1 MVTII
6 DFKKRISE
14 NGDEFNVLIL
24 QGGLEM
30 AKSQETGKFYA
41 TAKKCS
47 ITSTFT
53 DEVCQELV
61 GTKIPGKVKKV
72 SCDPY
77 EFTVPETGEIIDLD
91 YRWEYQPE
99 EDESLTSNGITPEE
113 LMNQISSNHQPTYS
127 H

>member
-6 DFKKRISE
+6 DYKKRVSKE
-14 NGDEFNVLIL
+14 GEEFNALIV

-30 AKSQETGKFYA
+30 VKSQETGRFYA

-53 DEVCQELV
+53 DEVCQDMI

-72 SCDPY
+72 YCEPY
-77 EFTVPETGEIIDLD
+77 NFNIPDSDEIIELN

-99 EDESLTSNGITPEE
+99 EDESTSTNGVTAEE
-113 LMNQISSNHQPTYS
+113 LMNQISSNHQPIES